1 MRVTGRT
8 RKILLT
14 IGIVLGV
21 ILLLLAS
28 LSLLV
33 RIPPI
38 QAQIRSRI
46 ESELQSQLNR
56 EVRIGGVTL
65 GFLLWSLD
73 FRDVRIASQERLED
87 GVLAEV
93 EGVHIYPN
101 LADLLRFR
109 LSLGRIVVRRPI
121 VNIPPPEA
129 KPAVPTPA
137 QTPPPSQ
144 PSAPAPSIPPTL
156 PLGIEHVEIRDGSV
170 TWQGPGVH
178 LAVGGL
184 DVDVQAPAGA
194 LSATLRIEQSKI
206 EVGTTLILLR
216 DLVLK
221 AGVDK
226 DDIQIKQFQV
236 TALGADVQ
244 VQGRLMN
251 FLTDPALDLTVQVHG
266 GLDGLFPEG
275 PPIPLRAAFML
286 EGKATGPLADPS
298 FTGRVEVG
306 SGQIKGVALSGMTVA
321 IHANRREVRLKE
333 LTLKT
338 ASGDLT
344 GDVAVTLDTLRYR
357 LALSGEKVDLADI
370 LRVVTGDAPVGG
382 EVTLKVQA
390 TGEGTDLTKAKGK
403 ANLRIKG
410 FHISDH
416 PKDRGHV
423 HIVLEGRDG
432 RVHVQ
437 QGEVE
442 LASTR
447 LRTKGMVKLGGDLDL
462 DVDMRFSKLEDFG
475 RLLGADPGDVDGQAT
490 IKGRLTGSIADP
502 VLRGTLDWT
511 NVILLEIALDKV
523 HGPVEIAF
531 GRQTLTSP
539 SLTVLRQKLRTLL
552 RVGLIL
558 APKPP
563 DRKIKLKYDLTLNID
578 GEINGPFEELLAI
591 FAKGAT
597 FSSGLT
603 HLKIRVRGTPATL
616 RGEGALVI
624 TDFVIL
630 EEPWDRMSATVHLQ
644 VQKKKVWLEGIE
656 NQRGSEKVS
665 GQFEIGFD
673 GVVHWELSSNPL
685 AIESLTVLKDSGLTG
700 TVEIL
705 SVKGDGPIGQERVT
719 SKLKF
724 GDLAYRGVGLGPGH
738 GTLTWEE
745 SQDRLTTLLVLTERG
760 YTLRADLTT
769 KAPHPYEVTLTLDKG
784 DLWTLLQI
792 VQGPLPAQVS
802 AVGSGKID
810 VAGRLGEKTPEQVTV
825 DLEEA
830 RLDVNN
836 KDKEK
841 YSFRTAGP
849 TKLTFQGGQLT
860 ISPFSIR
867 GEGAD
872 VAVDGTI
879 GEEMDLTIQ
888 GTAPMVLATVVS
900 PEIVDAT
907 GLLDLDVKIQ
917 GSQQV
922 PRYRGHMRTKDSSLT
937 LRVHPEPLKD
947 LGGEIQFTETAIETK
962 DLQAQ
967 WAGGTVGATIQRKLE
982 EHGWGWQFQFTLEDA
997 LLERVLGAAE
1007 GDETVPIATGQL
1019 GVNATLTAKGDA
1031 DLLATLGGQV
1041 RVEMV
1046 NGVINQSF
1054 SLQRAL
1060 ALINLSFL
1068 FQKGP
1073 GGKGLPYNEISAT
1086 FDLEDGIARTED
1098 LGLDSSVLK
1107 AAAVGQVDLPQT
1119 TIDGHMVVQPLQLT
1133 DAVIKAVS
1141 SAPIFKLTGI
1151 GTLFF
1156 GSKKSIMVASYRVQG
1171 PITDPTVEK
1180 MKTPAAEKGLSGIFE
1195 RTLKIPGGVLSGAEK
1210 ESEEEPSAKEKPP
1223 AEEQPASSDPSD

>member
-56 EVRIGGVTL
+56 EVRIGGVHL
-65 GFLLWSLD
+65 GFLLSSLN

-144 PSAPAPSIPPTL
+144 PSPPAPSIPATL
-156 PLGIEHVEIRDGSV
+156 PLGIEHVEVRDGSV
-170 TWQGPGVH
+170 TWQGPGVQ
-178 LAVGGL
+178 LTVGGL

-206 EVGTTLILLR
+206 EVGTTPILLR

-226 DDIQIKQFQV
+226 DDIQVKQFQV

-244 VQGRLMN
+244 VQGRLMS
-251 FLTDPALDLTVQVHG
+251 FLTDPALDLTVRVHG
-266 GLDGLFPEG
+266 GIDGLFPVG
-275 PPIPLRAAFML
+275 PPIPLRGDFIL

-298 FTGRVEVG
+298 FTGRAEVG
-306 SGQIKGVALSGMTVA
+306 SGEIKQVALSGMTVA

-403 ANLRIKG
+403 ANLRIKE

-423 HIVLEGRDG
+423 HFVLEGRDG

-442 LASTR
+442 LANTR
-447 LRTKGMVKLGGDLDL
+447 LQTKGMVKMGGDLDL

-511 NVILLEIALDKV
+511 NVILLEVALDRV
-523 HGPVEIAF
+523 RGPVEVAF
-531 GRQTLTSP
+531 GRQTLTLP
-539 SLTVLRQKLRTLL
+539 SLTVLRQNLRCDLK
-552 RVGLIL
+552 VGLIL

-563 DRKIKLKYDLTLNID
+563 DRKILLKHDLTLDINV
-578 GEINGPFEELLAI
+578 EIKGPVEELLAI
-591 FAKGAT
+591 FAKGAGFT
-597 FSSGLT
+597 SGSM
-603 HLKIRVRGTPATL
+603 HLRTRVRGTPDTL
-616 RGEGALVI
+616 RGKGTLSI
-624 TDFVIL
+624 TDYVIFA
-630 EEPWDRMSATVHLQ
+630 EPWEKVHADVRLQ
-644 VQKKKVWLEGIE
+644 VQEKKVWLEGLE
-656 NQRGSEKVS
+656 LQRGSEKVS

-673 GVVHWELSSNPL
+673 GVVQWSLDSSPL
-685 AIESLTVLKDSGLTG
+685 AIERLVFLQDSGLTG
-700 TVEIL
+700 TVQIP
-705 SVKGDGPIGQERVT
+705 SVKGEGPIGQGHIT
-719 SKLKF
+719 AKLKF
-724 GDLAYRGVGLGPGH
+724 DDLDFRGVGLGRGH

-745 SQDRLTTLLVLTERG
+745 SQDRLTGLLVLTERG
-760 YTLRADLTT
+760 YTIRANLTT
-769 KAPHPYEVTLTLDKG
+769 KAPHPYDVTLTLDKG
-784 DLWTLLQI
+784 DLVTLLSM
-792 VQGPLPAQVS
+792 VQGPMPARLT
-802 AVGSGKID
+802 AVGSGRID
-810 VAGRLGEKTPEQVTV
+810 VGGRLGEKTPERAVVELTEAQV
-825 DLEEA
+825 
-830 RLDVNN
+830 DV
-836 KDKEK
+836 EGR
-841 YSFRTAGP
+841 SFKTPGRTH
-849 TKLTFQGGQLT
+849 LTFQDGQLT
-860 ISPFSIR
+860 ISALSLA
-867 GEGAD
+867 GEGGTVTAK
-872 VAVDGTI
+872 GTI

-888 GTAPMVLATVVS
+888 GSAPMVLATVVF
-900 PEIVDAT
+900 PEIIDAT

-917 GSQQV
+917 GSQKL
-922 PRYRGHMRTKDSSLT
+922 PRHRGHVRTKDSSLT
-937 LRVHPEPLKD
+937 FRVHPEPLQD
-947 LGGEIQFTETAIETK
+947 LAGDVRFTETTIETS
-962 DLQAQ
+962 DLQAR
-967 WAGGTVGATIQRKLE
+967 WADGTIGSTIQGKLE
-982 EHGWGWQFQFTLEDA
+982 QEGWKWRLQFSLEDA
-997 LLERVLGAAE
+997 RLERVLG
-1007 GDETVPIATGQL
+1007 GTDEEKTPVLVTGPLQT
-1019 GVNATLTAKGDA
+1019 NATLTAGGGA

-1041 RVEMV
+1041 RIELA
-1046 NGVINQSF
+1046 NGVIHKSVP
-1054 SLQRAL
+1054 LERAL
-1060 ALINLSFL
+1060 ALINLSGL
-1068 FQKGP
+1068 FRRGP
-1073 GGKGLPYNEISAT
+1073 EGRGFPYHEISAT
-1086 FDLEDGIARTED
+1086 FDLQDGVATAEDYTLRSPALR
-1098 LGLDSSVLK
+1098 
-1107 AAAVGQVDLPQT
+1107 AAGVIQFDLPNRT
-1119 TIDGHMVVQPLQLT
+1119 VDAHMAIRPLRVT
-1133 DAVIKAVS
+1133 DSLLRTVGN
-1141 SAPIFKLTGI
+1141 APIIRQAGI
-1151 GTLFF
+1151 GTVLF
-1156 GSKKSIMVASYRVQG
+1156 GRKRTIMVVAYRVHG
-1171 PITDPTVEK
+1171 PITDLDVTRVPNRAIDKGVLGIFQRTLEL
-1180 MKTPAAEKGLSGIFE
+1180 PAGTLSGRE
-1195 RTLKIPGGVLSGAEK
+1195 RAPEE
-1210 ESEEEPSAKEKPP
+1210 ESSAEEEPSGGP
-1223 AEEQPASSDPSD
+1223 DPSD